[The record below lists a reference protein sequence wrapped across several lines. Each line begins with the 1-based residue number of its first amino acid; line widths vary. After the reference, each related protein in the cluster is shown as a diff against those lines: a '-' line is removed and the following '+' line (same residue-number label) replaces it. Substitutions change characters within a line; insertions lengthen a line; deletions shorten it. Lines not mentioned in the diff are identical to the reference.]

1 MPDGHRYLTVGLRAF
16 NRALGVLRIGRYH
29 AHTLSKESLMFR
41 KCALTVFLCFL
52 ANFVWANPWIVE
64 RTTVGASYS
73 LDGQNWS
80 QIRNQIEIPNTSWIH
95 TSKSARVQLRRDAE
109 RIVIQPDSLAAI
121 TTWEENGQKTRVDQ
135 RLGVIFLDVE
145 TRARQH
151 TFVNTPHLA
160 AVVKGTAFEV
170 SVSATG
176 STVRVERGEVAVSQR
191 GSDRSVPV
199 GPGQSA
205 TVQSRESVAAGQA
218 AQTSTARNAATTK
231 SATASGVGVRS
242 GENRS
247 DNTRSNGNGNAG
259 NNGNGNAGN
268 NGNGNAGNNGN
279 GNAGNAGNGNP
290 GNGSGGNNGN
300 AGNNSGGNNGNGNA
314 GNNGGANNG
323 NGNAGNNSGGNNG
336 NGNAGNVGG
345 GNNGNGNAGN
355 NSGANDGRGS
365 AGNDSGAN
373 NGNGNAGNNSG
384 GNGNGNA
391 GSNGNAGQNG
401 K

>member
-1 MPDGHRYLTVGLRAF
+1 
-16 NRALGVLRIGRYH
+16 
-29 AHTLSKESLMFR
+29 MFR
-41 KCALTVFLCFL
+41 KCALTVFLCFI

-64 RTTVGASYS
+64 RTTAGASYS

-80 QIRNQIEIPNTSWIH
+80 QIRNEIEIPNTSWIH

-218 AQTSTARNAATTK
+218 AQTSTARNAATAK

-242 GENRS
+242 GENRP
-247 DNTRSNGNGNAG
+247 DKTRSNGKGNAG

-268 NGNGNAGNNGN
+268 NGNDNAGNNGNGNAGNAGNGNAGNNGNGN

-314 GNNGGANNG
+314 GNDGGANNG

-336 NGNAGNVGG
+336 NGNAGN
-345 GNNGNGNAGN
+345 
-355 NSGANDGRGS
+355 NSGG
-365 AGNDSGAN
+365 N

-391 GSNGNAGQNG
+391 GSNGNAGKNG